1 MCFSPEAD
9 LVAGVVVTAIGIDAL
24 RHVPRRELVP
34 LASLP
39 LVFGVHQ
46 LVETFV
52 WWHLRGDVPDCVGKP
67 AAWIYVVMAMCLVP
81 VLVPFAF
88 ARIGAIRS
96 RLLATGLVAC
106 GIVSAVLLTIGLVRD
121 SIRPEIDGHHIAYH
135 VTTPWQ
141 VFTLGLYILAACGP
155 ALLANAAPLRL
166 FGATNLLV
174 VALLIW
180 LAQSAVVSLWCVW
193 AAVSSV
199 LINLYVRRRAR
210 VSPEAPGTGE
220 PHRSGTRGSP

>member
-34 LASLP
+34 LAALP
-39 LVFGVHQ
+39 VVLGVHQ
-46 LVETFV
+46 LVETLV
-52 WWHLRGDVPDCVGKP
+52 WWNLRGNVSDCVGRP

-81 VLVPFAF
+81 VMVPFAF

-96 RLLATGLVAC
+96 GLLAAGLVGC
-106 GIVSAVLLTIGLVRD
+106 GAVSALLLAIGVASH
-121 SIRPEIDGHHIAYH
+121 SIDPVIDGHHIAYN

-141 VFTLGLYILAACGP
+141 VFTLGLYILATCGP
-155 ALLANAAPLRL
+155 GLVSDVPSLRL
-166 FGATNLLV
+166 FGVTNLLV

-199 LINLYVRRRAR
+199 LINLYVRRHEKTFADRVETPAAR
-210 VSPEAPGTGE
+210 TKDG
-220 PHRSGTRGSP
+220 